1 MTCMNNL
8 PAGTLQLYCYNSY
21 INYYS
26 IEQVSLRLNF
36 FENYIAFTRC
46 HALLFFS
53 LGHLHFILLLFIDFL
68 GLNFLDLFNL
78 KHTVRTIQLYTS
90 LILYFVGRIEMGKT
104 NEMIFCVFSC
114 LIKMLCIGY
123 QHFYIKSCLI
133 QKQLFVVISQGLHIN
148 ILFVTCT

>member
-1 MTCMNNL
+1 MR
-8 PAGTLQLYCYNSY
+8 YCFSVWAICISSFY
-21 INYYS
+21 
-26 IEQVSLRLNF
+26 
-36 FENYIAFTRC
+36 
-46 HALLFFS
+46 FS
-53 LGHLHFILLLFIDFL
+53 LIFL

-78 KHTVRTIQLYTS
+78 KHTVRTIQFYTS

-123 QHFYIKSCLI
+123 QHLYIKSCLI

-148 ILFVTCT
+148 ILFITCSWKQSVYIHQFLLYYQI